1 MFNLNDD
8 SYNDDK
14 EGIGEVEQQPQL
26 HRFDVGSVG

>member
-14 EGIGEVEQQPQL
+14 EGVSKVEQQPQL
-26 HRFDVGSVG
+26 HGFDVGSVG